1 MTGFID
7 AAVVDAARSLLVV
20 SQTAPRAMWALAA
33 HRGLAGMD
41 SPSAA
46 PAATSAPTAAPAA
59 TSAASAAPI
68 PTVAPTSPPVVTPSS
83 SSTSTAT
90 ATGGEFP
97 TILLTCLIWSSLAV
111 GLILLLLPD
120 RSAEDRGRI
129 RVTALVG
136 TALPLVA
143 TIGGI
148 NYQINQDLTG
158 GTTSFEELHNWITD
172 FPVHVN
178 YHLSVD
184 GISLPLLLLS
194 TVMFTVAVLAS
205 WRNERRVKLFFFL
218 LLLLETGVDGAL
230 CASDYVLFLLFYAL
244 ETVPVFVLIAV
255 WGGPRRMQAAWK
267 YLGFSLTSSAL
278 LLTMTVVVGLKAGQ
292 GSFEFLQSGGTPI
305 GSGVILSQGIA
316 GAVCF
321 WLSFAAFGIKLPTV
335 PLHSWLPDA
344 TSEASAPVAAIIAG
358 VLVSLGGYG
367 MIRVMMG
374 GFPGPTKQFSLV
386 LAVLA
391 AVTALWGTVSALG
404 QDDLKRLV
412 AYGSVGHMAIVLL
425 AVASASSIALN
436 GAVLQ
441 MVANGFTTGMLVLL
455 AGAVQERTRTRSI
468 RRLGGLAWQAPRL
481 TVLWVFAGLA
491 SLGLPLLAG
500 FVAEFEVFTGAFPA
514 HRFLTLVV
522 MASVVITT
530 GYLLWALQ
538 RVFFGPAKEAFQR
551 VRDVT
556 TLDLF
561 YLLPLV
567 FFIVLFGVL
576 GGRVIPVIQNG
587 VQTITARLSG

>member
-1 MTGFID
+1 MTGMLDGAVID
-7 AAVVDAARSLLVV
+7 AARTLLLA
-20 SQTAPRAMWALAA
+20 SNAAPRALWALAA
-33 HRGLAGMD
+33 HRGLVGTD

-46 PAATSAPTAAPAA
+46 PAP
-59 TSAASAAPI
+59 TSAASAVPVPSA
-68 PTVAPTSPPVVTPSS
+68 APTAPPTIPSS
-83 SSTSTAT
+83 SSTSTTT

-111 GLILLLLPD
+111 GLVLLFLPD
-120 RSAEDRGRI
+120 RNQEDRGRI

-136 TALPLVA
+136 VAIPLVA
-143 TIGGI
+143 AIGGI

-158 GTTSFEELHNWITD
+158 GTTSFEELHDWITY
-172 FPVHVN
+172 FPVHVG

-184 GISLPLLLLS
+184 GISLPLLVLS
-194 TVMFTVAVLAS
+194 TVMFTAAVLAS
-205 WRNERRVKLFFFL
+205 WRNERRVKLYFFL
-218 LLLLETGVDGAL
+218 LLLLETGVNGAL
-230 CASDYVLFLLFYAL
+230 CSSDYFLFLLFYAI
-244 ETVPVFVLIAV
+244 ESVPLFLLIAI
-255 WGGPRRMQAAWK
+255 WGGPRRMRAAWK
-267 YLGFSLTSSAL
+267 YLGFSATSSAL
-278 LLTMTVVVGLKAGQ
+278 LLTMTVIVGLKSGQ
-292 GSFEFLQSGGTPI
+292 GSFEFLQSGGVPI
-305 GSGVILSQGIA
+305 GSGVLLLQGTA

-335 PLHSWLPDA
+335 PLHTWLPDVTA
-344 TSEASAPVAAIIAG
+344 EASPPVAALIAG
-358 VLVSLGGYG
+358 VLVSVGGYG
-367 MIRVMMG
+367 MIRVMLG
-374 GFPGPTKQFSLV
+374 GFPAPARQFGLV

-391 AVTALWGTVSALG
+391 AISALWGTISALG
-404 QDDLKRLV
+404 EDDLKRLV
-412 AYGSVGHMAIVLL
+412 AYGSLGHMGIVLL
-425 AVASASSIALN
+425 AVASGSSIALN

-455 AGAVQERTRTRSI
+455 VGVVQERTRTRSI
-468 RRLGGLAWQAPRL
+468 RQLGGLAWQAPRL
-481 TVLWVFAGLA
+481 TVLWVFAALA

-514 HRFLTLVV
+514 HRFITVVV

-530 GYLLWALQ
+530 AYLLWALQ

-561 YLLPLV
+561 YLLPIA

-576 GGRVIPVIQNG
+576 PGRVIPIIQNG
-587 VQTITARLSG
+587 VQTITSRLSSG